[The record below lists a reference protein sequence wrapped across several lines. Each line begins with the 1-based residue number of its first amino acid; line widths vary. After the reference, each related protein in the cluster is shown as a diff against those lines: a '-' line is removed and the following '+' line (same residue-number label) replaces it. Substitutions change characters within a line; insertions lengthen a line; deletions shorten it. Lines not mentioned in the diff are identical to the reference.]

1 MCVANKIVPDTSVIV
16 DGRITKLVR
25 TGELRGA
32 HILVPMAALA
42 ELEHLANRAIE
53 TGHSGLEELRVLRM
67 LSDEGLIKL
76 EYVGQYPT
84 PEQIDRID
92 TIIRDLAKSYDAELL
107 TSDYVQAKVANAL
120 AIKVRYLEPE
130 KDSGPL
136 SIEKYFG
143 DDTMSVHLKDR
154 VVPYAKQGMPGRT
167 RFVKLSDTP
176 LKLHEL
182 RMMARE
188 IVERAKRS
196 PDGFIEIERKGATV
210 VQLGPYRIAITHP
223 PFSDG
228 LEITAVKSVATVDL
242 EHYNL
247 PKKVY
252 DRINERAEGILIA
265 GPPGAGKSTF
275 AQALAEYYRKLGKI
289 VKTMESPRD
298 LQVSDEITQ
307 YSPLEGDMEKTSDIL
322 LLVRPDYTIY
332 DEMRRSKDFQIFADM
347 RLAGV
352 GMIGVVHATRAIDAI
367 QRLIGRV
374 ELGVIPQI
382 VDTVIYVRNARVEE
396 IYEMRFT
403 VKVPMGMTE
412 EDLARPVIT
421 VSDFIGG
428 EVKYEIYTFGEQ
440 VVVMPVDNSGL
451 SWQDPEAEERVREV
465 LQTYSVHPRSVEVR
479 GRRAVVRVD
488 PGDVP
493 RLIGRGGRT
502 ISNIESELGLKID
515 VKPTKPVGG
524 EVKPLRVRT
533 TKRSVIIEFDKHM
546 AGKEVKIVVDGEP
559 LFRAVVNRRSRI
571 RVDKN
576 LGVAQKI
583 LDGYSRGVLEARTH

>member
-1 MCVANKIVPDTSVIV
+1 MAKKIVPDTSVIV

-25 TGELRGA
+25 TGELKGA
-32 HILVPMAALA
+32 HILVPMAAMA

-67 LSDEGLIKL
+67 LSDEGLITL

-84 PEQIDRID
+84 PGEIDNID
-92 TIIRDLAKSYDAELL
+92 VIIRDLAKSHDAELL
-107 TSDYVQAKVANAL
+107 TSDYVQAKVADAL

-136 SIEKYFG
+136 TIEKYFG
-143 DDTMSVHLKDR
+143 DDTMSVHLKDK

-167 RFVKLSDTP
+167 RFVRLSDTP
-176 LKLHEL
+176 LKLQEL

-228 LEITAVKSVATVDL
+228 LEITAVKSVATVNL
-242 EHYNL
+242 EDYNL
-247 PKKVY
+247 PEKVY
-252 DRINERAEGILIA
+252 DRINERAEGILVA

-275 AQALAEYYRKLGKI
+275 AQALAEYYRRLGKI

-332 DEMRRSKDFQIFADM
+332 DEMRRTEDFQIFADM

-352 GMIGVVHATRAIDAI
+352 GMVGVVHATRAIDAI

-382 VDTVIYVRNARVEE
+382 VDTVIFLRDAKVEE
-396 IYEMRFT
+396 IYEIRFT

-421 VSDFIGG
+421 VSDFISGA
-428 EVKYEIYTFGEQ
+428 VRYEIYTFGDQ
-440 VVVMPVDNSGL
+440 VVVMPVDDGRVARR
-451 SWQDPEAEERVREV
+451 DPEAEERVRKV
-465 LQTYSVHPRSVEVR
+465 LQVYSVYPQSVEVR
-479 GRRAVVRVD
+479 GRRAVVHVD
-488 PGDVP
+488 PVDIP
-493 RLIGRGGRT
+493 RIIGRGGRT
-502 ISNIESELGLKID
+502 ISNIEADLGLRID
-515 VKPTKPVGG
+515 VKPAKSEG
-524 EVKPLRVRT
+524 ETVKPAMVRT
-533 TKRSVIIEFDKHM
+533 TKRSVIIEFGKDM
-546 AGKEVKIVVDGEP
+546 AGKDVKIFVDGEP
-559 LFRAVVNRRSRI
+559 LFRAVVNRKARVRI
-571 RVDKN
+571 DKN
-576 LGVAQKI
+576 LGVAQKV
-583 LDGYSRGVLEARTH
+583 LEGYSRGTLEVRTQ